1 MERAL
6 SNINKDNLM
15 SNANLVGLLA
25 LTGFTIKNNIE
36 LNKKLRELEEE
47 IENMKGSFN
56 ENNKRANIA
65 FTRLNQ
71 RIQDTNTNIR
81 RYQRED
87 KITEVSV
94 DDNKDDVQCIQS
106 ANHVPNYN
114 ELPVRIS

>member
-6 SNINKDNLM
+6 STLNKDNLL

-36 LNKKLRELEEE
+36 LNKRLKELEQEL
-47 IENMKGSFN
+47 ENMKGNFN

-71 RIQDTNTNIR
+71 RIQDTNNSM
-81 RYQRED
+81 QRMKREE
-87 KITEVSV
+87 KITEITDTSFSE
-94 DDNKDDVQCIQS
+94 NKDDVS
-106 ANHVPNYN
+106 AALEVLMN
-114 ELPVRIS
+114 RK

>member
-15 SNANLVGLLA
+15 TNANLVGLLA

-36 LNKKLRELEEE
+36 LSKRLREIEEE
-47 IENMKGSFN
+47 LDNMKGNFN

-71 RIQDTNTNIR
+71 RIQDTTNNIK
-81 RYQRED
+81 RYQREE
-87 KITEVSV
+87 KITEVV
-94 DDNKDDVQCIQS
+94 DENKDDVS
-106 ANHVPNYN
+106 AALEVLMN
-114 ELPVRIS
+114 RK

>member
-15 SNANLVGLLA
+15 TNANLVGLLA

-36 LNKKLRELEEE
+36 LSKRLREIEEE
-47 IENMKGSFN
+47 LDNMKGNFN

-71 RIQDTNTNIR
+71 RIQDTTSNMK
-81 RYQRED
+81 RYQREE
-87 KITEVSV
+87 KITEVV
-94 DDNKDDVQCIQS
+94 DENKDDVS
-106 ANHVPNYN
+106 AALEVLMN
-114 ELPVRIS
+114 RK